1 LQVCVFEPTPLLA
14 RDSKHGLDYW
24 WVKTGQLDLDYR
36 VVNLAWNH
44 EGTRLLS
51 AGESLQ
57 MWKFVERKTRFTIGG
72 AVEEETDDDDEN
84 NDNEEESN
92 SGSARCGNW
101 ESIWRVRPPN
111 SVVFL
116 AFSVDGTLFATAGRH
131 DRLVRI
137 WYQNQQL
144 LLANSTFVA
153 EDLPGGGRGRGETY
167 GFIYVAH
174 PRPVTGFSW
183 RDTSRYMP
191 RCAVANMLVTN
202 CEDNISR
209 LWCETVL
216 PDDGLISLQHLDP
229 EATQVG
235 AWDSLIAGEISV
247 YVFGTPGSGSG
258 PVS

>member
-1 LQVCVFEPTPLLA
+1 MFEPTPLLA

-36 VVNLAWNH
+36 VVGLAWNH

-57 MWKFVERKTRFTIGG
+57 MWKFVERPKPKFDIG
-72 AVEEETDDDDEN
+72 AVEEEEEVKSTTDA
-84 NDNEEESN
+84 
-92 SGSARCGNW
+92 GGRGGGATRGGNW
-101 ESIWRVRPPN
+101 DSIWRVRPPN
-111 SVVFL
+111 PVVFL

-144 LLANSTFVA
+144 LLANTTFVA
-153 EDLPGGGRGRGETY
+153 EDLGGNETY

-216 PDDGLISLQHLDP
+216 PDDGLISLQQLDP
-229 EATQVG
+229 EATQVN
-235 AWDSLIAGEISV
+235 
-247 YVFGTPGSGSG
+247 
-258 PVS
+258 

>member
-1 LQVCVFEPTPLLA
+1 MV
-14 RDSKHGLDYW
+14 G
-24 WVKTGQLDLDYR
+24 
-36 VVNLAWNH
+36 LAWNH

-57 MWKFVERKTRFTIGG
+57 MWKFVERSKTKFEIG
-72 AVEEETDDDDEN
+72 AVDEEE
-84 NDNEEESN
+84 EEKFADGAN
-92 SGSARCGNW
+92 RGGGGGSGYW

-111 SVVFL
+111 PIVFL

-144 LLANSTFVA
+144 LLANTAF
-153 EDLPGGGRGRGETY
+153 ELDEGHETY

-216 PDDGLISLQHLDP
+216 PDDGLISLQQLDP
-229 EATQVG
+229 EATQVSMHFKG
-235 AWDSLIAGEISV
+235 
-247 YVFGTPGSGSG
+247 
-258 PVS
+258 